1 MNLQKQAIEICLT
14 PDERYMKHAGV
25 LMASILLNADVGEKI
40 NFYIFDDGS
49 ILPATKEKMKLVEKL
64 AHQKQVQM
72 TLKYIPIQVGSLFNG
87 VPLAGYLSVATC
99 YRLLAAQLLP
109 HLSRVLYL
117 DSDMLVLSSLRPLWE
132 MDLEGNLV
140 AMVADSNYL
149 ALNQKYGFKEGEFYC
164 NDGMLLFDLT
174 LFRKGDYL
182 NKVIQAIQIYQDQIT
197 LGIQD
202 VNNLVFR
209 GSIKYLDYDWN
220 LQETSKTFKKLK
232 WNQKLLDACHRQ
244 PHIIH
249 YITAEKPWNPRVRR
263 FSKTH
268 YYFDYLKL
276 TPWKNY
282 VWTYWFKRIVFYY
295 FLDNILE
302 IHQDNSLFYIKIF
315 KIRVFKKIKQIK

>member
-1 MNLQKQAIEICLT
+1 MNSKQSIEICLT
-14 PDERYMKHAGV
+14 PDENYMQHAGV
-25 LMASILLNADVGEKI
+25 LIASILKNADKGEKI
-40 NFYIFDDGS
+40 NFYIFDDDS
-49 ILPATKEKMKLVEKL
+49 ILSATKEKMKFAEEL
-64 AHQKQVQM
+64 ARQRDIQINL
-72 TLKYIPIQVGSLFNG
+72 TYLPINVGSLFNG
-87 VPLAGYLSVATC
+87 VPLAGHLSVATC

-249 YITAEKPWNPRVRR
+249 YITAEKPWNPIAGR

-268 YYFDYLKL
+268 YYFDYLKT

-282 VWTYWFKRIVFYY
+282 VWTYWAKRVFFYY
-295 FLDNILE
+295 FLNNIIE
-302 IHQDNSLFYIKIF
+302 IHRDNSLFYIKIF

>member
-1 MNLQKQAIEICLT
+1 MNSKQPIEICLT
-14 PDERYMKHAGV
+14 PDENYMQHAGV
-25 LMASILLNADVGEKI
+25 LIASILKNADKGEKI
-40 NFYIFDDGS
+40 NFYIFDDDS
-49 ILPATKEKMKLVEKL
+49 ILSATKEKMKFAEEL
-64 AHQKQVQM
+64 ARQRDIQINL
-72 TLKYIPIQVGSLFNG
+72 TYLPINVGSLFNG
-87 VPLAGYLSVATC
+87 VPLAGHLSVATC

-249 YITAEKPWNPRVRR
+249 YITAEKPWNPIAGR

-282 VWTYWFKRIVFYY
+282 VWTYWAKRVFFYY
-295 FLDNILE
+295 FLNNIIE
-302 IHQDNSLFYIKIF
+302 IHRDNSLFYIKIF